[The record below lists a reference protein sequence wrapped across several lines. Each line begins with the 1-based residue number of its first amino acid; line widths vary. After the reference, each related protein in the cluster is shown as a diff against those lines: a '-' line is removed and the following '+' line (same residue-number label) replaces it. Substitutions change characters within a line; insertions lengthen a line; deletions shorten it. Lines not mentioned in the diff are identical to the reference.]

1 LALVLAAIQQVTLA
15 VLFFVISSAAL
26 LYGEAAQRAAE
37 RDVAAQ
43 GIDIDGETL
52 RRSGAQFSES
62 RVELILPI
70 GIGIVLIATAVLA
83 LLGGRVGVITTWV
96 VEMLLLVVV
105 GYVTYGQVFPSAFIK
120 RPWATAD
127 DERLRRIDVDRMI
140 RAAGQEFPVWLRP
153 LQIARFGLATFGSF
167 LVMTMLLFGS

>member
-1 LALVLAAIQQVTLA
+1 LALPLAAVQQIALA
-15 VLFFVISSAAL
+15 VLFFVISSVAL
-26 LYGEAAQRAAE
+26 VYGDAAQAAAE

-43 GIDIDGETL
+43 GVDIDGETL

-62 RVELILPI
+62 RVELLLPI

-83 LLGGRVGVITTWV
+83 LIGGRVGVITTWV

-105 GYVTYGQVFPSAFIK
+105 GYVTYGQVFPAAFLK

-127 DERLRRIDVDRMI
+127 DERLRRIDVERMI
-140 RAAGQEFPVWLRP
+140 EAAGQEFPGWLRP
-153 LQIARFGLATFGSF
+153 LQIARFGLATLGSL
-167 LVMTMLLFGS
+167 LVMTMLLSGS